1 MELYVGGISQ
11 GKLKFVLQK
20 KRITYSNKLI
30 SEGADCTVEDM
41 LLKPIINQF
50 HQFIRRLINDNGNV
64 EEFIDKLIMVNL
76 SVIIICNEVGYG
88 IVPTDKEDRV
98 YREAVGRS
106 CCKLAEHADTVE
118 RIICGMGQRIK

>member
-20 KRITYSNKLI
+20 KGITYSNKLI
-30 SEGADCTVEDM
+30 SEGADCIVEDM

-50 HQFIRRLINDNGNV
+50 HQFIRRLLNDNCDV
-64 EEFIDKLIMVNL
+64 EEFIDKLIMVNP

-98 YREAVGRS
+98 YREVVGRS
-106 CCKLAEHADTVE
+106 CCKLAEHADIVE

>member
-1 MELYVGGISQ
+1 MELYIGGISQ

-20 KRITYSNKLI
+20 NGITYSNKLI
-30 SEGADCTVEDM
+30 CEGADCTEEDM

-50 HQFIRRLINDNGNV
+50 HQFIKRLVNDNVNV
-64 EEFIDKLIMVNL
+64 EEFIEKLIMVNP

-88 IVPTDKEDRV
+88 IVPTDKADRV

-106 CCKLAEHADTVE
+106 CCRLAEHADMVE